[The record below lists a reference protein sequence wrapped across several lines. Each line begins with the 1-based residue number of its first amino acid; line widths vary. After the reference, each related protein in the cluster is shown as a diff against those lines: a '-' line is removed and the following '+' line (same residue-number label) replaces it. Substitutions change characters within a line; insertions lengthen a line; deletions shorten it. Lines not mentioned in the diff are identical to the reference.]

1 MNHLNELIIDLE
13 KALLDDEVRASQ
25 EKLNALIHDDFLEYS
40 QSGGSYGKQAVL
52 DAFKGY
58 MPDDATYKTKNFN
71 VRLLSHDLAQVTYE
85 TISIPKNDTIKR
97 KALRSSLWKKGD
109 NEWQMIFHQGTIK
122 ND

>member
-1 MNHLNELIIDLE
+1 MNHLNALIIDLE

-25 EKLNALIHDDFLEYS
+25 ERLNTLIHDDFLEYS
-40 QSGGSYGKQAVL
+40 QSGGSYGKQAIL

-58 MPDDATYKTKNFN
+58 MPDGSTYKTKNFN

-85 TISIPKNDTIKR
+85 TISIPKNDTIER
-97 KALRSSLWKKGD
+97 KALRSSLWKKEER
-109 NEWQMIFHQGTIK
+109 EWQMIFHQGTIK